1 MDTMTENTNTTDTNT
16 VNAQFAN
23 DGAPAQ
29 LILPESDS
37 GMRIRGMRADRLAW
51 LIPGGACVGV
61 GAFVGSH
68 GLTTLGSLLVGVGVL
83 LLALGAFFISTTPSY
98 TSAIDRM
105 RGRLAMS
112 IRSRS
117 FPLDR
122 DGAAGVHGV
131 AGILEDG
138 SVEMEDGRVV
148 RFARIHGRNTDFQT
162 DEETQ
167 TMVNSL
173 RRSLDGSERL
183 STTDFHLHSMTTTP
197 NDRAITDK
205 YTDVWLSERF
215 DRENSRDVIGYLKS
229 IIDGEPKAVAGWK
242 ATDWE
247 TYAVVP
253 VSPEEIDTPE
263 LDSVAGDSIRRQQ
276 AVEAEAR
283 LSALREAFNSV
294 PGTEAH
300 PINGPEHARIVARH
314 WAGTHHPSDF
324 EEIVGDGSGV
334 SVSESDIAAANEPS
348 TGRAAREPSEEDL
361 PPLDPSLTDRVL
373 AGLGHLL
380 SGVRGGVATASHT
393 AGSQANADLSPRERH
408 AKRIKQLLA
417 AAQFDARP
425 SHDMVVAGDQY
436 CRTFWIGDW
445 PSRPAANFL
454 KALHTMRGIDMSVQH
469 RFEARD
475 TDGVKDDLQG
485 DAGTIDASIAERS
498 ESAASL
504 DADVLKDEMDE
515 VVTFFKLIHHTD
527 VQPWEITSYVT
538 VRAGDRTAIEV
549 AERLAQRG
557 YDPEDITLDIA
568 KRKALDDA
576 CEEVKEVLSGA
587 GLEPV
592 SEPQHQLKLFRAA
605 APTGRDD
612 YATSSTREKSRL
624 CPTGAVASTFPA
636 CSTTVDHEEG
646 VEMGRNPTN
655 GRVISIDPFET
666 PPAHRLTLGTTG
678 SGKTWSVMKQAVR
691 WYLSGPEDRTLVM
704 IDNKG
709 DFAGVTGLLNGERIT
724 ISGRTTI
731 NPLRMEP
738 MDVATAE
745 RAQINP
751 YRTKHRF
758 VQGLTLD
765 LIAGTEKLRD
775 QYRPLLR
782 DGIDMAM
789 QEAGLDPDDPATHT
803 PANSPTMADVR
814 DAVATIADDPSAHAR
829 YEAVEKDIEDNVG
842 GLLHRLESFEQGGEF
857 GFLTGTSAA
866 AVEPG
871 EVTYLDLQQI
881 EGIGSTDHQTSM
893 LSAALGEVHETVKR
907 APEKTLVIVDEAHHL
922 LKSPRIL
929 DWFESGARHWRCTDA
944 GLWFVS
950 QHPKDFVTDADAD
963 QQQRKNVIR
972 DQAQI
977 VDLFHTTDREALADF
992 ELNSRQISFL
1002 AEDASHADSA
1012 GVNHS
1017 DCLVNH
1023 PDVEGWL
1030 RAWVSVTSGEK
1041 SVFSFKEDKHGPYPN
1056 YIDRNWSTG
1065 TPDDH
1070 PGDARQPTDERGV
1083 RIDGDGPPADH
1094 ADAVGDGGDSPG
1106 GGGR

>member
-1 MDTMTENTNTTDTNT
+1 MDADA
-16 VNAQFAN
+16 VDAQN
-23 DGAPAQ
+23 DGTPTQ

-37 GMRIRGMRADRLAW
+37 GMRIRGYRADRLAW
-51 LIPGGACVGV
+51 LIPGGACVVV
-61 GAFVGSH
+61 GGFMGSH
-68 GLTTLGSLLVGVGVL
+68 GLTRLGSLLVGVGVVL
-83 LLALGAFFISTTPSY
+83 LSLGMYFIHSTPSY

-105 RGRLAMS
+105 RGRLAMT
-112 IRSRS
+112 IHSRS

-122 DGAAGVHGV
+122 EGAAGVHGV
-131 AGILEDG
+131 AGILDDG

-148 RFARIHGRNTDFQT
+148 RFARVHGRNTDFQT
-162 DEETQ
+162 DRETQ
-167 TMVNSL
+167 TMVNSF

-183 STTDFHLHSMTTTP
+183 SETDFSLYSMTTTP

-215 DRENSRDVIGYLKS
+215 DRENSRDIIGYLKS

-247 TYAVVP
+247 TYVV
-253 VSPEEIDTPE
+253 VTVAPEEIDPPE
-263 LDSVAGDSIRRQQ
+263 LDTVAGGGDTIRRQQ
-276 AVEAEAR
+276 AVEAESR
-283 LSALREAFNSV
+283 LSSLRSAFNAV
-294 PGTEAH
+294 PGVDAH
-300 PINGPEHARIVARH
+300 PIDGPAHARVVARH
-314 WAGTHHPSDF
+314 WAGTHHPDDF
-324 EEIVGDGSGV
+324 EGPVDDDSGV
-334 SVSESDIAAANEPS
+334 TVSESDLAAVNDP
-348 TGRAAREPSEEDL
+348 TPGRSSPESSDDL
-361 PPLDPSLTDRVL
+361 PPLDPSLTDRLL
-373 AGLGHLL
+373 ARLGQLFA
-380 SGVRGGVATASHT
+380 GVRGSVTERETSE
-393 AGSQANADLSPRERH
+393 LPPRERH

-417 AAQFDARP
+417 ASQLDTRP
-425 SHDMVVAGDQY
+425 SHDMLVVGDQY
-436 CRTFWIGDW
+436 VRTFWIGDW
-445 PSRPAANFL
+445 PTRPTANFL
-454 KALHTMRGIDMSVQH
+454 KALHTMRGIDMSVHH
-469 RFEARD
+469 RFDARD
-475 TDGVKDDLQG
+475 TDEVKAELQG
-485 DAGTIDASIAERS
+485 DAGDIDASITERS
-498 ESAASL
+498 ESASSL

-557 YDPEDITLDIA
+557 YDPDDITLDIA

-576 CEEVKEVLSGA
+576 CEEVEEVLSGA

-636 CSTTVDHEEG
+636 CSTTVNHEEG

-655 GRVISIDPFET
+655 GRVISIDAFET
-666 PPAHRLTLGTTG
+666 PPAHRLTLGKTG

-691 WYLSGPEDRTLVM
+691 WYLSGTEDRTLVM

-709 DFAGVTGLLNGERIT
+709 DFAGVTGLLNGDRIT

-738 MDVATAE
+738 MDDATTE
-745 RAQINP
+745 RAQIDP

-765 LIAGTEKLRD
+765 LIADTEKRRD

-782 DGIDMAM
+782 DGIDKAM
-789 QEAGLDPDDPATHT
+789 EEAGLDPDDPTTHT

-829 YEAVEKDIEDNVG
+829 YEATEKNIEDNVG

-871 EVTYLDLQQI
+871 GVTYLDLQQI

-893 LSAALGEVHETVKR
+893 LSAALGEVHEAVKR

-922 LKSPRIL
+922 LKSERIL
-929 DWFESGARHWRCTDA
+929 DWLESGARHWRCTDA

-992 ELNSRQISFL
+992 GLNEGQISFL
-1002 AEDASHADSA
+1002 AEDASHADSK

-1041 SVFSFKEDKHGPYPN
+1041 SVFSYAEDKHGPYPN

-1083 RIDGDGPPADH
+1083 RIDGDGPAVDH